1 VAAVGAALVLDGDR
15 ITEVGIGMT
24 AVGAEHFVAAEAEE
38 YLAGR
43 GATEEYLSE
52 AGRIAS
58 AHCYPSA
65 DQRGP
70 VDYKRHLAG
79 ELTVR
84 ALRTAAARAR
94 CAGA

>member
-24 AVGAEHFVAAEAEE
+24 AVGAEHFVGTDAEE

-43 GATEEYLSE
+43 DATEEHFEE
-52 AGRIAS
+52 AGRIAA
-58 AHCYPSA
+58 AHCDPSA

-84 ALRTAAARAR
+84 ALRAAAARAR
-94 CAGA
+94 RAGA